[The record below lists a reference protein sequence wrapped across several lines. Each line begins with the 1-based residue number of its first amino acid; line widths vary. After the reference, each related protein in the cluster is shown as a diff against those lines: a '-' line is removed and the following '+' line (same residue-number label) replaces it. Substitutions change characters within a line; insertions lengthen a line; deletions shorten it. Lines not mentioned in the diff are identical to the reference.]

1 MLMAAAL
8 AGGAL
13 AARLPLIRLSS
24 RLGTSLQETLTTT
37 NSGLI
42 LITQSLDDVEASF
55 DELQSSLN
63 TLETSVA
70 GLSPFLQ
77 DLSVLIGT
85 DMSAIASQGATTLK
99 SASES
104 SRLIDSTLQLLARI
118 PLLRLDY
125 VPEVPLHETLEN
137 LSGDMNRL
145 SPLLEEITADL
156 EQSAG
161 DIELLGKDIG
171 MLSVQT
177 AEIKSS
183 LANAGPILESY
194 QKILSNVQA
203 DLGFA
208 FHGLPGYVK
217 HRMHRALSFLRFW
230 AFLSQL
236 MRLLEG
242 LEALKSGKITL
253 SSTLCKAICRLEVNN
268 KTMESVC
275 TRFFGSSSIT
285 VRMSCRSC

>member
-1 MLMAAAL
+1 MTETNLKTRKSRELIIVILCIIGMLMAAAL

-145 SPLLEEITADL
+145 SPLWKKLLQTWRQITGTLNWERYRNAFR
-156 EQSAG
+156 
-161 DIELLGKDIG
+161 
-171 MLSVQT
+171 QT
-177 AEIKSS
+177 AEIKS
-183 LANAGPILESY
+183 LADARSILESY
-194 QKILSNVQA
+194 QKILGNV
-203 DLGFA
+203 
-208 FHGLPGYVK
+208 
-217 HRMHRALSFLRFW
+217 LR
-230 AFLSQL
+230 LT
-236 MRLLEG
+236 R
-242 LEALKSGKITL
+242 
-253 SSTLCKAICRLEVNN
+253 ICFSR
-268 KTMESVC
+268 T
-275 TRFFGSSSIT
+275 
-285 VRMSCRSC
+285 CRDM

>member
-1 MLMAAAL
+1 MTETNLKTRKSRELIIVILCIIGMLMAAAL
-8 AGGAL
+8 AGGTL

-183 LANAGPILESY
+183 LADAGPILESY

-203 DLGFA
+203 DTDSLFTD
-208 FHGLPGYVK
+208 LPGY
-217 HRMHRALSFLRFW
+217 MNIACIALIFFALW

-242 LEALKSGKITL
+242 LEALKSGKI
-253 SSTLCKAICRLEVNN
+253 R
-268 KTMESVC
+268 
-275 TRFFGSSSIT
+275 
-285 VRMSCRSC
+285 